1 MDAAQVRR
9 EINIPWAAGGRM
21 VMVCLTHTWF
31 TSSAHRPCICYF
43 DFPMKGISYFQS
55 RVLYLQGCVLCF
67 QRFVIYFQSLVIMV
81 GVPLSA
87 TSLNTCFLPKTD
99 SGPILRDCVK
109 YKCALR
115 LHILSFPSLYPRA
128 SLGDDKQLKWNFYA
142 PRPPHTARPAHP
154 KWSR

>member
-1 MDAAQVRR
+1 
-9 EINIPWAAGGRM
+9 
-21 VMVCLTHTWF
+21 
-31 TSSAHRPCICYF
+31 
-43 DFPMKGISYFQS
+43 
-55 RVLYLQGCVLCF
+55 
-67 QRFVIYFQSLVIMV
+67 MV

-87 TSLNTCFLPKTD
+87 TSLNTCFFPKTD

-154 KWSR
+154 KWSTQAKMGDCLPFQAGSQNIETASVHVP